1 MGESYKMVDMGIH
14 ALVGRKVKKASIN
27 AEKDCVV
34 LDCEDGRLYLTWVGD
49 CCAHCYLV
57 HVNGIDNLFAET
69 ITAADH
75 SEWTD
80 VSSREDGCE
89 VVESLGT
96 KIITTK
102 GFVDFE
108 SRLKHN
114 GYYGGRICISDDEP
128 MDQYSSPKYP
138 TDEEKKE
145 FVMELKGLRDF

>member
-34 LDCEDGRLYLTWVGD
+34 LDCEDGRLYLTWIGE
-49 CCAHCYLV
+49 CCATCYLA

-75 SEWTD
+75 SGWVD
-80 VSSREDGCE
+80 VKRDENYE
-89 VVESLGT
+89 VVESMGT

-108 SRLKHN
+108 SRVEHN
-114 GYYGGRICISDDEP
+114 GYYGGEIMISDDEP
-128 MDQYSSPKYP
+128 IGMYHSPKYP